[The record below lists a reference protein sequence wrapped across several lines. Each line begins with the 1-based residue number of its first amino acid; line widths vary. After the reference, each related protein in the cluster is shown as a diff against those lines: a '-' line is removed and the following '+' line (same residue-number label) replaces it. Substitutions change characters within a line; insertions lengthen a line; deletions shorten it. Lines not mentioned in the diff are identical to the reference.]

1 MEPPEIM
8 IGGVPLGRGES
19 PDRAAYVLALNEAL
33 AGDSLHRRI
42 IGEARAYRARVE
54 AAERRRARPARRSR
68 AASRRF
74 PSQDGWPAPTG
85 CDCPDCQAM
94 ARRGLLGG

>member
-8 IGGVPLGRGES
+8 VGGVPLKRGEP
-19 PDRAAYVLALNEAL
+19 PDRAAYVLAQNEAL
-33 AGDSLHRRI
+33 ARDLLHRRI
-42 IGEARAYRARVE
+42 IGEARAYRARAE
-54 AAERRRARPARRSR
+54 AAERRRARPVPRSR
-68 AASRRF
+68 AAGRRF

-85 CDCPDCQAM
+85 CDCPDCQTM